1 MTQKQKQPAAEW
13 AESFSLQPAD
23 CEHLATLLLEAAT
36 PWSTEQVALA
46 LLERRLAQKKTVHRQ
61 SSCGNGTV
69 EVYRPGEDYEAGQ
82 ALCFPLLGG
91 MPGEVLSARDG
102 FNPADGEFRV
112 IEVTCDDNFTREF
125 ASALPEHALNADPMG
140 VGSAEPET
148 VDESA
153 QHLLREHGAQLQVQ
167 IEADLHS
174 AGDIVQLAGHWFPRD
189 LLPEINSGYL
199 NLAEAALDVVGGGP
213 LATEK
218 ILLQLGIAAECDQ
231 KLMLFSLNFALQ
243 QDERFDEVGP
253 AGNVLWFLR
262 SMEPPEIVF
271 PPGRLRCRPVEADA
285 YALTPELERL
295 ARCLYDE
302 FSPQPEAQATE
313 GPVELVLTY
322 PHRRAGTLP
331 LDARMA
337 HIFPAAL
344 ISRCIKIRLC
354 DALSGEQLP
363 GWVMQRERFV
373 SGLSPLYEKYAAP
386 AGARITLLPGTD
398 ASEALVRIERR
409 NAVSE
414 WVRTVSATEAELRFG
429 MSKRAVGVRYAEEQ
443 MIAVDDVEAVEAAWR
458 RLEESAAT
466 LEQIVL
472 SVFRELVKL
481 TPQGTVHAKT
491 LYSAVNVARR
501 TPPEP
506 VFAELLQRPYYQH
519 VGDAY
524 WSYEPDAD
532 ERYPD

>member
-1 MTQKQKQPAAEW
+1 VTQKQQQPAAEW
-13 AESFSLQPAD
+13 AESFSLLPAD

-46 LLERRLAQKKTVHRQ
+46 LLERRLEQEKAPRRQ
-61 SSCGNGTV
+61 SSCGNGTA
-69 EVYRPGEDYEAGQ
+69 EVYRPGEEYEVGQ
-82 ALCFPLLGG
+82 ALCFPMLGG
-91 MPGEVLSARDG
+91 MPGKVLSARDG

-112 IEVTCDDNFTREF
+112 IEVVCDDDITREF
-125 ASALPEHALNADPMG
+125 ASVLSAHALNADPLG
-140 VGSAEPET
+140 VGSAESET
-148 VDESA
+148 ANDAA
-153 QHLLREHGAQLQVQ
+153 QLLLREHGALLQAQ

-199 NLAEAALDVVGGGP
+199 NLAEAALDVAGGGP
-213 LATEK
+213 LTTEE
-218 ILLQLGIAAECDQ
+218 ILPQLGMAAESDR

-262 SMEPPEIVF
+262 SMEPPEIGF
-271 PPGRLRCRPVEADA
+271 LPGRLRCRPVEADA
-285 YALTPELERL
+285 YVLTPELEQL
-295 ARCLYDE
+295 ARRLYDE
-302 FSPQPEAQATE
+302 FSPQPEAQAAE

-331 LDARMA
+331 LSTRMA

-344 ISRCIKIRLC
+344 KSPHIKITLR
-354 DALSGEQLP
+354 DVLSGEQLP
-363 GWVMQRERFV
+363 GWVVQRQRFV
-373 SGLSPLYEKYAAP
+373 SGLAPLYEKYSAP
-386 AGARITLLPGTD
+386 AGARITLLPGADT
-398 ASEALVRIERR
+398 SEVLVRIERR
-409 NAVSE
+409 NAVSD
-414 WVRTVSATEAELRFG
+414 WVRTVSATEAELLFG
-429 MSKRAVGVRYAEEQ
+429 MSKRVVRVRYAEEQ
-443 MIAVDDVEAVEAAWR
+443 MIAVDDVEAVEAVWR

-466 LEQIVL
+466 PDMIVL

-506 VFAELLQRPYYQH
+506 IFTELLQRPCYQH
-519 VGDAY
+519 IGDAY
-524 WSYEPDAD
+524 WSYEPDTE